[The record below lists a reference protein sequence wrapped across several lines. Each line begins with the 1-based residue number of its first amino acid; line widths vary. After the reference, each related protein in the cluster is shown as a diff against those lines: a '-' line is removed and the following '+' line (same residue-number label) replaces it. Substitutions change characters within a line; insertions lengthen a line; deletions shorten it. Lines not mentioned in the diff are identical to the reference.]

1 MSRNQI
7 PTCTGSLR
15 IVGKFLC
22 IISLAMYKPNLYF
35 RGWYNGTKII
45 HCLTFLEL
53 KLYLV
58 KLFSVTIY

>member
-15 IVGKFLC
+15 VVGNFLC

-35 RGWYNGTKII
+35 GGRYNGTKII
-45 HCLTFLEL
+45 HCLNFLEL
-53 KLYLV
+53 NLYLV
-58 KLFSVTIY
+58 RLFSVTIY